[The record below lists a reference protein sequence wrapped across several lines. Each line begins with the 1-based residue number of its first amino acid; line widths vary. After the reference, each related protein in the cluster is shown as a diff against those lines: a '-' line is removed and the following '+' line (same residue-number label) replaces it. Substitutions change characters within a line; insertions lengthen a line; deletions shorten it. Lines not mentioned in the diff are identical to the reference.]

1 MNFLL
6 TERYKYDIMNLQNIS
21 RRQNS
26 MKRLISMLIILSMTC
41 ALFPFA
47 LPASADLLPGD
58 TVVVDASLTGADGT
72 MLDVVVGDNVWSVI
86 IGTTGFSKVSA
97 ALEAVPAGGT
107 IILAAGTYSEGVT
120 IKKDVTFLGP
130 KAGINPNVKGA
141 DPTDDW
147 TRNPLRGEGEAVL
160 TTSWHVGINA
170 NNKEVYD
177 CHNVTFDGIAVS
189 GGGMF
194 RSNYGEAG
202 NITLTY
208 KNILVY
214 GYTTNNNGPFYCY
227 SYYPNKSTNEYSRS
241 LICEN
246 IRFEGMTTAPG
257 FNLDV
262 DFMDASGIY
271 FDSAS
276 TKQMFTLLTASNP
289 AQQGGELSYTVRDSM
304 FRQKCNQVLNCN
316 LTPASGGHNF
326 IKNIAN
332 CSKVTVNISN
342 NVFIDNDSGVA
353 TNNNIIVPQIKSD
366 NIYFNITDN
375 IFKVSGVASENF
387 IAIHGNTDSRDL
399 ASRFVVTGNTFDNI
413 PTAISLPNSTTE
425 VDMAN
430 NTYRSPKDDPAKSVI
445 DGVPSVG
452 TVDKSAKTLTDSV
465 KDDEYKVSITTSENN
480 TFKIYSDKELTRELT
495 NPVKLYKETNTFY
508 IKIMSANGVNEEV
521 YTATVT
527 TTNPAKLFFDIEN
540 EVRWLGRT
548 YSKDGMHYFNWSASG
563 FEFTFKGSG
572 VRAEIVSN
580 APGGTNTA
588 YIKVFIN
595 GVEQSDI
602 ALTKAKQTVTIAE
615 GLDPNNTYTIRVVKR
630 TNARSSTAALV
641 SLKLNDG
648 EKLAPPA
655 EKTRLIEFVGDSI
668 TVGYSASADA
678 STSSSWSTAT
688 EDGTKTYSEYVANA
702 FGADYHV
709 IAVSGR
715 GVVRNYGNTTERLIP
730 LLYASLDDY
739 NLEGVK
745 YDFKRQADVIVINAG
760 TNDSSGTVTGLTA
773 DEFKAA
779 LKTFLLDVRAKNP
792 NAEIIYAYGMM
803 GGGWIT
809 QIKQVVEELRTA
821 GDRHITFLKLEQC
834 TGSEKG
840 IANHPTAESYIS
852 RGDAIIELIE
862 SLTGWKAGEVE
873 DTTPVETTAEPTP
886 AETSA
891 PEASAQ
897 VTEPEATEPEVTD
910 PEGKGGCGASAMNAA
925 AVIGLIGAAA
935 VLGKMKKKED

>member
-1 MNFLL
+1 
-6 TERYKYDIMNLQNIS
+6 
-21 RRQNS
+21 
-26 MKRLISMLIILSMTC
+26 MKRLISTLIIISMTC

-72 MLDVVVGDNVWSVI
+72 MLDVVIGDNVWSVI

-97 ALEAVPAGGT
+97 ALDAVPAGGT
-107 IILAAGTYSEGVT
+107 IILAAGTYSESVT

-130 KAGINPNVKGA
+130 KAGVNPNVKGA
-141 DPTDDW
+141 SPTDDW

-160 TTSWHVGINA
+160 TTSWHVGVNA
-170 NNKEVYD
+170 TNKEVYD
-177 CHNVTFDGIAVS
+177 CHNVTFDGIAVT
-189 GGGMF
+189 GAGMF
-194 RSNYGEAG
+194 RSNYGAAG

-227 SYYPNKSTNEYSRS
+227 SYYPDKSTNEYSRN

-326 IKNIAN
+326 NKNIAN

-353 TNNNIIVPQIKSD
+353 ANNNIIVPQIKTD
-366 NIYFNITDN
+366 NVYFNITDN
-375 IFKVSGVASENF
+375 VFKVSDVASENF
-387 IAIHGNTDSRDL
+387 IAIHGATDSRDL

-445 DGVPSVG
+445 DGVPSAGSVDTDKK
-452 TVDKSAKTLTDSV
+452 TVKARTTE
-465 KDDEYKVSITTSENN
+465 DEYKFAITTSENN
-480 TFKIYSDKELTRELT
+480 TFKIYSDKELTKELS

-527 TTNPAKLFFDIEN
+527 TSNPAKLFYDIEN

-548 YSKDGMHYFNWSASG
+548 YSKDGMHFFNWSASG

-580 APGGTNTA
+580 APGGNNTA

-595 GVEQSDI
+595 GIEQPDI
-602 ALTKAKQTVTIAE
+602 ALTKARQTVTIAE

-630 TNARSSTAALV
+630 TNARSSTAALL
-641 SLKLNDG
+641 SLKLDDG

-655 EKTRLIEFVGDSI
+655 EKEKLIEFVGDSI
-668 TVGYSASADA
+668 TVGYAACVGNA
-678 STSSSWSTAT
+678 TSWSTAT

-702 FGADYHV
+702 FGADYNV

-715 GVVRNYGNTTERLIP
+715 GICRNYGNTTERLIP
-730 LLYASLDDY
+730 LLYQSLDDY

-745 YDFKRQADVIVINAG
+745 YDFKRQADVIVINMG
-760 TNDSSGTVTGLTA
+760 TNDASGTVTDLTA
-773 DEFKAA
+773 DEFKAG
-779 LKTFLLDVRAKNP
+779 LKAFLVDVRAKNP
-792 NAEIIYAYGMM
+792 NAEIIYAYGMLS
-803 GGGWIT
+803 GGWIT

-821 GDRHITFLKLEQC
+821 GDSHITFLKLEAC
-834 TGSEKG
+834 KGSEQALG
-840 IANHPTAESYIS
+840 HPTAESYIS

-873 DTTPVETTAEPTP
+873 DTTPVETTTEPTP
-886 AETSA
+886 DDT
-891 PEASAQ
+891 SAQ
-897 VTEPEATEPEVTD
+897 VTEPEATEPDVTE
-910 PEGKGGCGASAMNAA
+910 PEEKGGCGASAMNAA
-925 AVIGLIGAAA
+925 AVIGAVAAA
-935 VLGKMKKKED
+935 VALKKKRED

>member
-1 MNFLL
+1 
-6 TERYKYDIMNLQNIS
+6 
-21 RRQNS
+21 

-47 LPASADLLPGD
+47 IPASANPLPGD
-58 TVVVDASLTGADGT
+58 TVVVDASLTGETGT
-72 MLDVVVGDNVWSVI
+72 PVELVLGDNVWSVI
-86 IGTTGFSKVSA
+86 IGVTGFSKVSA

-107 IILAAGTYSEGVT
+107 IMLAPGTYSEGVT
-120 IKKDVTFLGP
+120 IKKDVTILGP

-141 DPTDDW
+141 NPTDDW
-147 TRNPLRGEGEAVL
+147 TLNPLRGEGEAVL

-177 CHNVTFDGIAVS
+177 CHNVTFDGLAVS
-189 GGGMF
+189 GAGMF
-194 RSNYGEAG
+194 RSNYGKAG

-208 KNILVY
+208 KNMYVY

-227 SYYPNKSTNEYSRS
+227 SYYPDKATNEYSRK

-246 IRFEGMTTAPG
+246 IRFEAMTTAPG

-262 DFMDASGIY
+262 DYMDASGIY

-276 TKQMFTLLTASNP
+276 KKQMFTLLTASNP
-289 AQQGGELSYTVRDSM
+289 AQEGGELTYTIRDSM
-304 FRQKCNQVLNCN
+304 FRQQCNQVLNCN
-316 LTPASGGHNF
+316 LTPTSGGHNF
-326 IKNIAN
+326 LKNVAN

-342 NVFIDNDSGVA
+342 NYFIDNDSGVA
-353 TNNNIIVPQIKSD
+353 ANNNIIVPQIKSD
-366 NIYFNITDN
+366 NVYFNITDN
-375 IFKVSGVASENF
+375 VFKVSGVASENF
-387 IAIHGNTDSRDL
+387 IAIHGATDSRDL

-425 VDMAN
+425 VDMTN
-430 NTYRSPKDDPAKSVI
+430 NTYRSPKDDPTKSVI

-465 KDDEYKVSITTSENN
+465 KDDEYKVAITTNENN
-480 TFKIYSDKELTRELT
+480 TFAIYSDKELTKELS

-527 TTNPAKLFFDIEN
+527 TTNPAKLFFDIES
-540 EVRWLGRT
+540 EVHWLGRT
-548 YSKDGMHYFNWSASG
+548 YSKEGKHFFNWSASG

-580 APGGTNTA
+580 APGGGNNA

-595 GVEQSDI
+595 GVEQPDI
-602 ALTKAKQTVTIAE
+602 VLTKVKQTVTLAE
-615 GLDPNNTYTIRVVKR
+615 GLDPNNIYTIRVVKR
-630 TNARSSTAALV
+630 SNARSSTAALV

-648 EKLAPPA
+648 EKLAPPTD
-655 EKTRLIEFVGDSI
+655 KDRLIEFVGDSI
-668 TVGYSASADA
+668 TVGYSASAEA
-678 STSSSWSTAT
+678 SSTTSWSTAT
-688 EDGTKTYSEYVANA
+688 EDGTKTYSEYIAKA

-715 GVVRNYGNTTERLIP
+715 GIARNYGNTTERLIP

-760 TNDSSGTVTGLTA
+760 TNDASGTVQGLTA
-773 DEFKAA
+773 NEFKST
-779 LKTFLLDVRAKNP
+779 LKAFLLDVRAKNP

-821 GDRHITFLKLEQC
+821 GDTHITFLRLDQC
-834 TGSEKG
+834 KGKELG
-840 IANHPTAESYIS
+840 IANHPTADAYVS

-862 SLTGWKAGEVE
+862 SLTGWKAGEVPE
-873 DTTPVETTAEPTP
+873 TTTPPETTVEPTP
-886 AETSA
+886 EETSA
-891 PEASAQ
+891 PEATDEVTEPAVVEPD
-897 VTEPEATEPEVTD
+897 VTEPEE
-910 PEGKGGCGASAMNAA
+910 KSGCGASAMSAA
-925 AVIGLIGAAA
+925 AVICAAAAA
-935 VLGKMKKKED
+935 VALKKKKED